1 MIHICYG
8 LYDRDGHYSK
18 FVGTSMASVFENTG
32 DEITVHILHDNTL
45 TADNRDKFIYLVGKY
60 GQQIKFYNVEVL
72 AADRIND
79 FNNKLIRGKEYR
91 YSRASLYRLFIPKLI
106 VSTDKIIYLD
116 ADILVNRDI
125 DDIWSIKLNGRPLA
139 AVPEFACGVKFSVDK
154 YLITSGTVVGDDYL
168 NSGVLLFDLNYL
180 REHERDIWDI
190 GCAFVV
196 AHPECRYFDQDILNY
211 CFSKNYVKL
220 TPDFNRFVD
229 IERVHHKPCVVRPHI
244 YHFLSNS
251 FNADLD
257 DCFNRLYFSYFV
269 KTPWF
274 GAEAF
279 GNAFKAVENSFR
291 AQQNSMLSM
300 IRLLGKRDRAFFTE
314 HNNIPAV
321 KALFE
326 IGDQEMIVDAS
337 NSDALMK
344 ILNALRPLNGQRKK
358 IFFIFSGNYLAFK
371 NFLVSQKFVEGIDF
385 VNAMPFVSHI
395 LGIPTESHSIVRAM

>member
-18 FVGTSMASVFENTG
+18 FVGTSMTSVFENTG
-32 DEITVHILHDNTL
+32 DEITVHLLHDNTL
-45 TADNRDKFIYLVGKY
+45 NADNRDKFIYLVGKY

-72 AADRIND
+72 AADRIAHIK
-79 FNNKLIRGKEYR
+79 NNLSSILQSN
-91 YSRASLYRLFIPKLI
+91 YSIATLYRLLIPSLVKADAK
-106 VSTDKIIYLD
+106 VIYID
-116 ADILVNRDI
+116 ADIIANRDVR
-125 DDIWSIKLNGRPLA
+125 DIWNIPLNDHPLA
-139 AVPEFACGVKFSVDK
+139 AMPEFACGVKFSVDK
-154 YLITSGTVVGDDYL
+154 YLITSGAVVGDDYINAGLMLL
-168 NSGVLLFDLNYL
+168 NLKYL
-180 REHERDIWDI
+180 REHENEIWDK
-190 GCAFVV
+190 GYAFVTK
-196 AHPECRYFDQDILNY
+196 HPECRYFDQDILNY

-274 GAEAF
+274 GADAF

-395 LGIPTESHSIVRAM
+395 LGMPTESHSIVRAM